1 MNLVFYI
8 LQFFEYTSRSEIRF
22 NSEKEMCMTAVDRD
36 DTVTMLDCR
45 SDEREPPT
53 SQVWHYA
60 DVSFI
65 AIEMKCSRLERHN
78 TKGLGSYFTVVCGF
92 EYHLHF

>member
-1 MNLVFYI
+1 
-8 LQFFEYTSRSEIRF
+8 
-22 NSEKEMCMTAVDRD
+22 MCMTAVDRD

-65 AIEMKCSRLERHN
+65 AIEMKCSRFECSVTERLN
-78 TKGLGSYFTVVCGF
+78 
-92 EYHLHF
+92 LHFIVADVDRRFKRHPKF